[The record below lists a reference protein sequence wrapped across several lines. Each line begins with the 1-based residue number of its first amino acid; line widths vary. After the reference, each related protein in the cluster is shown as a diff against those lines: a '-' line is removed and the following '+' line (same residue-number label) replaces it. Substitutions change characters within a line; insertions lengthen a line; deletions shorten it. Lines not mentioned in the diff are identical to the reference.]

1 MPRRRAR
8 GRCARMPSRKA
19 RRCMSGVELRDSPRR
34 VVGDDARRV
43 RMTSTHY
50 GYGLRVRTTT
60 TRGRAAERRRR
71 APSPRPEGRN
81 ANARAPPKAATAPT
95 RSRPKPGRAPC
106 WDLNFRRRWKST
118 ILRTCR
124 AAARTRGRAE
134 AQRRR
139 RTRQPDER
147 EERASPRA
155 PKGARALPVPTEA
168 RTRPMRGFELPPQ
181 AEVHNPA
188 DVPRSGADAR
198 TSRSA
203 AQAKD
208 ASTRREGG
216 THTRGRPQMG
226 GDRACAVPTE
236 VGVTGF
242 EPAASCSRSK
252 RSAKLSYTPP
262 RPFRR
267 AAQDTAASE
276 VGQGSDNQAGH
287 PRSRRLAPATSAI
300 ADHGTRRVRTR
311 GFGKNAPISRLAQ
324 PRSRSTAIRRTTVPA
339 AAAGFGPSVRLPHP
353 ASGAGGRDPPRGIP
367 RNDT

>member
-1 MPRRRAR
+1 
-8 GRCARMPSRKA
+8 
-19 RRCMSGVELRDSPRR
+19 
-34 VVGDDARRV
+34 
-43 RMTSTHY
+43 
-50 GYGLRVRTTT
+50 
-60 TRGRAAERRRR
+60 
-71 APSPRPEGRN
+71 
-81 ANARAPPKAATAPT
+81 
-95 RSRPKPGRAPC
+95 
-106 WDLNFRRRWKST
+106 
-118 ILRTCR
+118 
-124 AAARTRGRAE
+124 
-134 AQRRR
+134 
-139 RTRQPDER
+139 
-147 EERASPRA
+147 
-155 PKGARALPVPTEA
+155 
-168 RTRPMRGFELPPQ
+168 MRGFELPPQ

-188 DVPRSGADAR
+188 GVPRSGADAR

-262 RPFRR
+262 RPLRR

>member
-1 MPRRRAR
+1 MVHVRRRTSRFAAT
-8 GRCARMPSRKA
+8 GR
-19 RRCMSGVELRDSPRR
+19 
-34 VVGDDARRV
+34 
-43 RMTSTHY
+43 
-50 GYGLRVRTTT
+50 
-60 TRGRAAERRRR
+60 RRRR
-71 APSPRPEGRN
+71 ATDTNDEHALRIRTTGTDYDD
-81 ANARAPPKAATAPT
+81 ARTSRRKAAKSAVTPT
-95 RSRPKPGRAPC
+95 R
-106 WDLNFRRRWKST
+106 
-118 ILRTCR
+118 
-124 AAARTRGRAE
+124 
-134 AQRRR
+134 
-139 RTRQPDER
+139 R
-147 EERASPRA
+147 EERKRPGAPEGGDRA
-155 PKGARALPVPTEA
+155 HPAPTEA

-188 DVPRSGADAR
+188 DAPRSGADAR

-262 RPFRR
+262 RPFMR

-300 ADHGTRRVRTR
+300 ADNGTRRVRTR

-353 ASGAGGRDPPRGIP
+353 ASGAGGRDTPRGIP